1 MDLER
6 HRLHDHGARRGR
18 DEYDDSFLR
27 EALEKKKMG
36 EKQRTRSRDRL
47 DSESDRSDRGRA
59 PPLPH
64 NPPFGLPGRHDD
76 YSPPLPPP
84 YSEDES
90 LSSAKKTNLRKVSH
104 STADLLIRIGL
115 TGFNSSLPHKA

>member
-6 HRLHDHGARRGR
+6 DRRYDHGARRGR

-27 EALEKKKMG
+27 EVLEKKKLG
-36 EKQRTRSRDRL
+36 EQQRTRSRDRL
-47 DSESDRSDRGRA
+47 DSESNRSDRGRA

-64 NPPFGLPGRHDD
+64 NPPSELPGRHD
-76 YSPPLPPP
+76 YPSPSLPP

-90 LSSAKKTNLRKVSH
+90 VSSSKKTNLRKVSQ
-104 STADLLIRIGL
+104 STVDLL
-115 TGFNSSLPHKA
+115 

>member
-6 HRLHDHGARRGR
+6 NRYDHGARRGR

-36 EKQRTRSRDRL
+36 EPQRTRSRDHL
-47 DSESDRSDRGRA
+47 DSESARSDRGRA

-64 NPPFGLPGRHDD
+64 NPPSRLPEHHDD
-76 YSPPLPPP
+76 YPPPPPPP

-90 LSSAKKTNLRKVSH
+90 VSSAKKTNLRKVRQ
-104 STADLLIRIGL
+104 STANLLWLG
-115 TGFNSSLPHKA
+115 